1 MPPESNDRPDEG
13 TLELLAKQVDRY
25 QAIISR
31 LGENSVRVKTWCVT
45 AVGALVAVAL
55 NNERPEV
62 LLVGL
67 ALLPSFLALDAY
79 YLSLERHFRT
89 ASSTLV
95 GGAGTNTV
103 WRDLLEVEG
112 PPRDGRWR
120 RVMSSGTSQAV
131 WPFYAPLGV
140 LLMVGWALA

>member
-1 MPPESNDRPDEG
+1 MWRVGVPPESNDRPDEG

-25 QAIISR
+25 QAIIAR

-55 NNERPEV
+55 NNERPAV

-79 YLSLERHFRT
+79 YLSLERHFRD
-89 ASSTLV
+89 ASSGLV
-95 GGAGTNTV
+95 GRTGTNTV
-103 WRDLLEVEG
+103 WRDLLEVDG
-112 PPRDGRWR
+112 PPTDWRWR
-120 RVMSSGTSQAV
+120 RLTSSARSQAV
-131 WPFYAPLGV
+131 WPFYAPS
-140 LLMVGWALA
+140 AFFS